1 MGSTRKRT
9 GMGPEYAERVRTA
22 LKDLLETR
30 FKGSH
35 VALARELQ
43 MSRQGLKLLLDGAST
58 PTFET
63 AMHVAAALGV
73 TPEGLLGGY
82 ARPYEGPR
90 LPAARAKPLARVLK
104 RVGDICD
111 PDAVRV
117 LLKGSSRREL
127 TEGEWLV
134 ALVCLQTVRSMV
146 DW

>member
-9 GMGPEYAERVRTA
+9 GMGTEYADRVRDA

-30 FKGSH
+30 FGGDR
-35 VALARELQ
+35 VALAREIQ
-43 MSRQGLKLLLDGAST
+43 MTRQGLGLLLDGTST

-63 AMHVAAALGV
+63 AVHVADALGV

-82 ARPYEGPR
+82 ARPYAGPR

-134 ALVCLQTVRSMV
+134 ALVSLQTVRSLV